1 MKRIWALI
9 LALVLMLALAACGG
23 GEKTDITSDS
33 DTTSETN
40 TPSNSENPA
49 TADPT
54 ETETQYYQI
63 GDTVSTDIVEFT
75 LDEAELAIAL
85 SNMQDET
92 YGMPKEYSSQEDAQ
106 NPFVAAKGHT
116 YATFTYTLNNLDRTS
131 FNGELPLVS
140 AQYQDAVSDK
150 QVDCAELSA
159 ESGVWE
165 SNGNNPVSPVYSWH
179 FVLDVGE
186 QRSFRSFI
194 DLPVEAESLTD
205 SFILTAELPVSDGST
220 ASFSYLIGNQ

>member
-1 MKRIWALI
+1 MKKML
-9 LALVLMLALAACGG
+9 LLVLAAALMLSLAACGG

-33 DTTSETN
+33 DVTSETN

-63 GDTVSTDIVEFT
+63 GDTVSTDIIEFT

-92 YGMPKEYSSQEDAQ
+92 YGMPKEYSPQEDAQ
-106 NPFVAAKGHT
+106 NPFVASTGHT
-116 YATFTYTLNNLDRTS
+116 YAAFTYTLSNLDRTS
-131 FNGELPLVS
+131 WNGELPLVS
-140 AQYQDAVSDK
+140 AQYQDAASDK

-165 SNGNNPVSPVYSWH
+165 SNGNNPASPVYSWH
-179 FVLDVGE
+179 FVLETGE

-205 SFILTAELPVSDGST
+205 SFILTATLPVSDGST
-220 ASFSYLIGNQ
+220 ASFSYMVGNS

>member
-1 MKRIWALI
+1 MKKL
-9 LALVLMLALAACGG
+9 LALMLSAVLMVSLAACGG
-23 GEKTDITSDS
+23 GEKTDIPSDNDVTLEVS
-33 DTTSETN
+33 
-40 TPSNSENPA
+40 TPSHSENPA
-49 TADPT
+49 TTDPT
-54 ETETQYYQI
+54 DTETQYYQI

-92 YGMPKEYSSQEDAQ
+92 YGMPKEYSPQEDAQ
-106 NPFVAAKGHT
+106 NPFVAATGHT
-116 YATFTYTLNNLDRTS
+116 YATFTYTLSNLDRTS

-140 AQYQDAVSDK
+140 AQYQDAASDK

-179 FVLDVGE
+179 FVLKVGE

-194 DLPVEAESLTD
+194 DLPVEADTLTD

-220 ASFSYLIGNQ
+220 ANFSYLIDNS

>member
-9 LALVLMLALAACGG
+9 AAFVLMSALTACGG
-23 GEKTDITSDS
+23 GEKA
-33 DTTSETN
+33 DTTPDSNVTPEIN
-40 TPSNSENPA
+40 TAADSGNPA

-54 ETETQYYQI
+54 GTETQYYKI

-92 YGMPKEYSSQEDAQ
+92 YGMPKEYSPQEDAQ
-106 NPFVAAKGHT
+106 NPFVAATGHT
-116 YATFTYTLNNLDRTS
+116 YATFTYTLTNLDRTS
-131 FNGELPLVS
+131 FNGELPLIS

-150 QVDCAELSA
+150 QVDCAELPA

-165 SNGNNPVSPVYSWH
+165 SNGNNPASPVYSWH
-179 FVLDVGE
+179 FVLKAGE

-194 DLPVEAESLTD
+194 DVPVEAEALTD
-205 SFILTAELPVSDGST
+205 SFLLTAELPVSDGST
-220 ASFSYLIGNQ
+220 ASFSYLIDNQ